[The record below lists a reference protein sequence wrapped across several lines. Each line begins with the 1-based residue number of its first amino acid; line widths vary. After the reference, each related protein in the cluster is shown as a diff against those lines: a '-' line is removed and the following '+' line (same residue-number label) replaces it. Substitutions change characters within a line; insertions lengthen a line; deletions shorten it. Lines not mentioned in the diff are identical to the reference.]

1 MEEGGPSVDV
11 KTDRVFQERFWI
23 AVRIGWVAMAAI
35 LLAAIMGFTGSG
47 GSYSAQRL
55 NAGAATVEIP
65 AVSRWAASDTMTIKM
80 SGPLKQT
87 TVLVPAGFGDVFSLE
102 SINPQPQSV
111 SAGPEGDEFVFE
123 LKPGAGETSI
133 EFSLRASR
141 PVWQQPLSPFRV
153 NGQESQR
160 SAVTVLP

>member
-1 MEEGGPSVDV
+1 MEEESLSIDV
-11 KTDRVFQERFWI
+11 EADRRFQEGFWI
-23 AVRIGWVAMAAI
+23 AVRIGWMVMAGV

-55 NAGAATVEIP
+55 SAGEATIKIP
-65 AVSRWAASDTMTIKM
+65 AVSRWATSDTMTITVRA
-80 SGPLKQT
+80 PIERT

-111 SAGPEGDEFVFE
+111 SAGPDGDEFVFE
-123 LKPGAGETSI
+123 LRPGGKTSI

-141 PVWQQPLSPFRV
+141 PVWSQKLSPFRV
-153 NGQESQR
+153 NGQESEG
-160 SAVTVLP
+160 SEVTILP